1 MDFTW
6 RITQEA
12 YKIRRNKNAVIYHDW
27 GNLKQE
33 IKKAFRYGEARV
45 RLYKKHPGRWKN
57 FFGYDMVTLIYP
69 LYIIFSP

>member
-33 IKKAFRYGEARV
+33 IKRAFRYGEARV
-45 RLYKKHPGRWKN
+45 RLYKKHPGRWRN
-57 FFGYDMVTLIYP
+57 LFDYDMVTLI
-69 LYIIFSP
+69 